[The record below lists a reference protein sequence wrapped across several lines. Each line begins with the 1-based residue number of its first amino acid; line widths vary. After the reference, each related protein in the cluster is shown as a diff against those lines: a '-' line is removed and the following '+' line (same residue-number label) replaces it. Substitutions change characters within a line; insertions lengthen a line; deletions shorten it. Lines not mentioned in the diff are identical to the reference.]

1 MAAAVVAVSCAKIDV
16 APAPYGAMSDEP
28 MSFSSYASKP
38 VSRADA
44 DVVTGTVLP
53 DSTSFGVFAYYQQGV
68 VGSSTAHWSDGG
80 WTPAFMFNQEVEFDG
95 SEYSYSPVRYWPA
108 NSENTISFWAYYPYG
123 AYNPSNTGDLRFY
136 ESDGTTSFSK
146 TSTGLPLVKYT
157 VPSDPED
164 QYDLLFDSFASQ
176 DMTYESCATPGT
188 VPFTFRHALCLV
200 DLMIVEG
207 TGAVINSLSFGDI
220 YWSAT
225 CANPVTRTWSSHTDA
240 GSFSLS
246 SVTISGNKICSFLVI
261 PQTISASAELSINYD
276 ISFESSDPSHPE
288 PIVYRGNIGS
298 ALLRSAGVNEWTAG
312 QHYVYK
318 IRAGFERIEFE
329 EVVEAGEDWS
339 IGNDNISV
347 PEQQ

>member
-1 MAAAVVAVSCAKIDV
+1 MAVAVLAVSCAKIDD
-16 APAPYGAMSDEP
+16 APAGALSDEP
-28 MSFSSYASKP
+28 MSFSSYASRT

-53 DSTSFGVFAYYQQGV
+53 DNSSFGVFAYYQQGV

-80 WTPAFMFNQEVEFDG
+80 WTPSFMFNQEVEFDG
-95 SEYSYSPVRYWPA
+95 SEYSYSPLRYWPA

-123 AYNPSNTGDLRFY
+123 AYNTSNTGQLKFY
-136 ESDGTTSFSK
+136 ESDGTTAFSN

-157 VPSDPED
+157 VPTDPAD
-164 QYDLLFDSFASQ
+164 QCDILFDSFASQ

-188 VPFTFRHALCLV
+188 VPLTFRHALCLV

-207 TGAVINSLSFGDI
+207 TGATINSLSFGDI

-225 CANPVTRTWSSHTDA
+225 CTDPSSRTWSSHADA
-240 GSFSLS
+240 GSFTLS
-246 SVTISGNKICSFLVI
+246 SVEIDGTRICTFLVM

-276 ISFESSDPSHPE
+276 ISFESSDPSHPA
-288 PIVYRGNIGS
+288 PIIYHGNVGS
-298 ALLRSAGVNEWTAG
+298 ALLRSAGINEWTAG

-347 PEQQ
+347 PE